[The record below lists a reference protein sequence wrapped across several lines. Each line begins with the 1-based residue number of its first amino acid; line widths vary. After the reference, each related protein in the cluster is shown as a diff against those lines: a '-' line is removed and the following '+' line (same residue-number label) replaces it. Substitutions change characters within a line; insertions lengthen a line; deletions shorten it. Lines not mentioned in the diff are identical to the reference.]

1 MAGMN
6 DILVRLI
13 MDANGYNRDISKAE
27 NKTKQ
32 FEKNIRSNINAAA
45 GMFTKFAGAVGLGV
59 GALESLDKAIKSS
72 QTTSDK
78 YDQVMRAATSSVN
91 SFFTAISTGDFSA
104 FTMGMDKMISK
115 AMAAQQ
121 ALDQLGN
128 TTMSY
133 GYFSSRNQADYSEA
147 LNILRDKSSSA
158 DEKAAAKA
166 TVDRILGDQ
175 REITAELERRTK
187 EAVGALM
194 VEGNLLDASMIT
206 RDVIDNA
213 LRLDVSATGDAQ
225 KKELQARYKQYQKL
239 LNESMS
245 RHTVTTYSSSNWGTQ
260 SYSTTN
266 MEEVNREMAAINAE
280 YLDAIVYNE
289 MLVRKNDDWLKN
301 LIGTAQAADN
311 AKRAYEGMV
320 SQARKAAGSAGT
332 PTTGSGGKSVPE
344 VFAEGSIGYINQQLQ
359 QLQKMY
365 EKAADE
371 GTRMGIKRAMVELEQ
386 QRSLMN
392 SYASYVEPSVTI
404 SKKIPGTDLSKINI
418 PDNVKLKPADVQ
430 VNNDYAESLAAI
442 GTAMG
447 AISTM
452 TGDGAAAWLSWGANA
467 VSAIAQVLP
476 AIETLI
482 AAKTAE
488 GAVSAGASAAQ
499 TPLVGWLLAGGAIA
513 AFLAAVASVPK
524 FAEGGVIGG
533 SSFIGDRNLALL
545 NSGEMVLSGSQ
556 QAKLFDMINNGSSGS
571 ERGRVEFVIK
581 GQELFGVLQNF
592 NNKRGKVR

>member
-1 MAGMN
+1 MN

-32 FEKNIRSNINAAA
+32 FEKNIRSNISAAA
-45 GMFTKFAGAVGLGV
+45 GMWTKFAGAVGLGV

-147 LNILRDKSSSA
+147 LNVLRDKSSSA
-158 DEKAAAKA
+158 DEKAAAQA

-175 REITAELERRTK
+175 KEITAELNRRTK
-187 EAVGALM
+187 EAVGALV

-213 LRLDVSATGDAQ
+213 LRLDISTTGDAQ

-239 LNESMS
+239 LNDSMS

-266 MEEVNREMAAINAE
+266 MEEVNKEMASINAE

-289 MLVRKNDDWLKN
+289 MLVKKNDDWLKN
-301 LIGTAQAADN
+301 LIGIAQAADN
-311 AKRAYEGMV
+311 AERSYEGMV
-320 SQARKAAGSAGT
+320 NQARKAVNSAGS
-332 PTTGSGGKSVPE
+332 TTTTTSGSGGKSVPE
-344 VFAEGSIGYINQQLQ
+344 VFAEGSLAHIGQQIDVLKKQ
-359 QLQKMY
+359 YERAADDGTRIGLQKAINDL
-365 EKAADE
+365 ESQR
-371 GTRMGIKRAMVELEQ
+371 TRLNT
-386 QRSLMN
+386 L
-392 SYASYVEPSVTI
+392 ASIMATPMSV
-404 SKKIPGTDLSKINI
+404 SKEIPGTGLSKIDTSNI
-418 PDNVKLKPADVQ
+418 KIKPADVQ

-467 VSAIAQVLP
+467 VSAITQVLP

-524 FAEGGVIGG
+524 FAEGGVVGG
-533 SSFIGDRNLALL
+533 SSFIGDANLVRL

-592 NNKRGKVR
+592 DNKRSKVR

>member
-1 MAGMN
+1 MN

-320 SQARKAAGSAGT
+320 NQARKAAGSAGT

-344 VFAEGSIGYINQQLQ
+344 VFAEGSIGHINQQLQ

-524 FAEGGVIGG
+524 FAEGGVVGG

-581 GQELFGVLQNF
+581 GQELFGVLKNF
-592 NNKRGKVR
+592 DNKKSKVR